1 MSNINADYTY
11 SVGEIA
17 YAVTVLSDW
26 VSYGNREWGIDLQ
39 PQMPQS
45 VLRFYLNHLFSMG
58 LNQLQSEPLL
68 YMLSFLFD

>member
-39 PQMPQS
+39 PQMPQRAWS
-45 VLRFYLNHLFSMG
+45 ACGR
-58 LNQLQSEPLL
+58 PLC
-68 YMLSFLFD
+68 YSSRPSY